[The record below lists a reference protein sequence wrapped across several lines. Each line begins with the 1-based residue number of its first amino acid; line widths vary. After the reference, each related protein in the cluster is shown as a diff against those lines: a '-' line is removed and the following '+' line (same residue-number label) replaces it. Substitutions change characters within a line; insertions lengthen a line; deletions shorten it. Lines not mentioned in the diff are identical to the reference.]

1 MNKRDLNHTCSRRHS
16 LSCCAKSPDTILSP
30 GIILLWGLMVANCP
44 IYQHKTVLCN
54 LASLLLC
61 IHQYIRS
68 KKSPTESKP
77 GRQCDLELTEGWSN
91 GAAHWHA
98 GDQDLACAA
107 SFCTARWAE
116 RHDRS
121 SWTCCTDKSPLTLA
135 NLSIAQT
142 WHWWLY
148 TCIPFICIIPNA
160 MGLQLDTGSCGL
172 QSPTIHGKSAC
183 PTLPAGPVAGRSSGW
198 PQAVP
203 TWSSSQA
210 EPWAEA
216 APAAAPGAGGN
227 KKWWWVSCAFL
238 CPRVMARLYLD
249 SHGCV

>member
-1 MNKRDLNHTCSRRHS
+1 MIVLQNFFFLPQQERFSPAQHGLILSYKWQRKKFIGLSGIAKGWSTKKLYMNKRDLNHTCSRRHS

-107 SFCTARWAE
+107 SVCTARWAE

-121 SWTCCTDKSPLTLA
+121 SFK
-135 NLSIAQT
+135 I
-142 WHWWLY
+142 
-148 TCIPFICIIPNA
+148 
-160 MGLQLDTGSCGL
+160 QLD
-172 QSPTIHGKSAC
+172 
-183 PTLPAGPVAGRSSGW
+183 
-198 PQAVP
+198 
-203 TWSSSQA
+203 
-210 EPWAEA
+210 
-216 APAAAPGAGGN
+216 
-227 KKWWWVSCAFL
+227 
-238 CPRVMARLYLD
+238 MLYR
-249 SHGCV
+249 